1 MTRDQVLLDLYT
13 RLTSRKFIGFL
24 LVVGFAIWNY
34 WSGRTLPADFERTL
48 VWAFVTYGI
57 AEGAVDFAT
66 ALPIPRPAPENVTT
80 VDASTTTLPPP
91 PPRPTPTV
99 VRKPKRVRPSR
110 TLPSGGIA

>member
-66 ALPIPRPAPENVTT
+66 ALPISKPAPDQVITT
-80 VDASTTTLPPP
+80 NVDAAPEVVQ
-91 PPRPTPTV
+91 PTV
-99 VRKPKRVRPSR
+99 VKRARPSR
-110 TLPSGGIA
+110 AKPKP